1 MPKTQTDEVPLDWM
15 KKEQDRSK
23 TQGAGEGN
31 LVNTAV
37 PQPKEKKLRIK
48 VDTPKANSEMP
59 FLERIQK
66 GFHPTKDRA
75 EKFDILVATQKH
87 ASRKKGPDLIDEAL
101 DLLFEK
107 YETK

>member
-37 PQPKEKKLRIK
+37 PQPKEKKLK
-48 VDTPKANSEMP
+48 
-59 FLERIQK
+59 LE
-66 GFHPTKDRA
+66 
-75 EKFDILVATQKH
+75 V
-87 ASRKKGPDLIDEAL
+87 
-101 DLLFEK
+101 
-107 YETK
+107 